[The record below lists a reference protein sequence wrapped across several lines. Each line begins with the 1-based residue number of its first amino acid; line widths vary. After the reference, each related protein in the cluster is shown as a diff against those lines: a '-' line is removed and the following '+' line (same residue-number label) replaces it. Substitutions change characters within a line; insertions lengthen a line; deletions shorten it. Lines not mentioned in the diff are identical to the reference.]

1 MPSVNVPFN
10 GQTLIIP
17 GAYYADNVS
26 ATLAP
31 VAVTTPPLIFL
42 GYGYGQKPQVP
53 ATYVTPQDLL
63 NAIRGCPASGFV
75 PFLTNPSTQLNGAQ
89 QITFINVGE
98 NTQSS
103 LTLYSGVTGVVNLTS
118 ANYGLP
124 SNLLQAEVLAGTQA
138 GKQITLYDGYSG
150 ATSTGDNL
158 GVPFQLAYTGSAS
171 GVSYSVIVS
180 GGVATTFLTT
190 SPHTG
195 ESVSIPLGSGLYS
208 TIAAVVNY
216 LNSTGF
222 YSAAVLSNGNLPST
236 NLDAITS
243 GALASG
249 SPYTYAN
256 VTATLGDIVYWVNNS
271 ASALA
276 TAAIASGVTSA
287 SGLAPSVI
295 PFTAFSGAVS
305 VAPTLSD
312 YASGFNVALGIPG
325 WAVFAGSNSS
335 GVIALGTQH
344 VVTASETINGSWRR
358 FFSGSSTGDSVN
370 AAAAQ
375 ARTMNAFEA
384 TYVYPGIYAVDTT
397 TGLNTLYS
405 GHHAAAA
412 IAGMATGNAVATPLT
427 NKSLV
432 GTGVEVALTVSQ
444 INQLQEAGVM
454 PIWIPSQTG
463 VPTVVSDL
471 TTWQVDSNP
480 ENVFNQQVACR
491 QFLAYSLVNAVQP
504 YVGTQADPL
513 TETKVLNAVK
523 TMLNS
528 LLYNSG
534 NANGV
539 LNAWDPATLK
549 LVYNSAQ
556 QLAAITVSVQLIG
569 QNRFITEYVSVLPS
583 NFTINA
589 AA

>member
-63 NAIRGCPASGFV
+63 NAIRGGPASGFV

-98 NTQSS
+98 NTQSA

-195 ESVSIPLGSGLYS
+195 ESVSIPLGSGSYS

-305 VAPTLSD
+305 VTPTLSD
-312 YASGFNVALGIPG
+312 YASGLNVALGIPG
-325 WAVFAGSNSS
+325 WAVFTGSNSS

-344 VVTASETINGSWRR
+344 AVTASETINGSWRR